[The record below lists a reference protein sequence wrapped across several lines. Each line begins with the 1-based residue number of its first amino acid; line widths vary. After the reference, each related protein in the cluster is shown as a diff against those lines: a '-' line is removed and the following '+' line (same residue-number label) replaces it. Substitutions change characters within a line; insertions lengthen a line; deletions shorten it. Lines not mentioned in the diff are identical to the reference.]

1 MTTTRG
7 NQSFVVRRTDIGLG
21 LFALRPF
28 AKGKRMLE
36 YVGPVITSEEA
47 DRKGG
52 MYLFEIDENHTVDG
66 SARTNLARYINHS
79 CRPNA
84 EAFIYGKRIWIYS
97 KRAIKAGEALTLN
110 YGPKYF
116 DEIIKPKGCKC
127 EVCAGPKKKKAA
139 RKKAAAAAAAGG
151 R

>member
-1 MTTTRG
+1 MTKTRG
-7 NQSFVVRRTDIGLG
+7 NQSFAVRRTDIGLG

-28 AKGKRMLE
+28 AKGKRMVE

-52 MYLFEIDENHTVDG
+52 RYLFEIDENRTIDG
-66 SARTNLARYINHS
+66 SARGNLARYINHS
-79 CRPNA
+79 CRPNS

-116 DEIIKPKGCKC
+116 DEFIKPKGCKC
-127 EVCAGPKKKKAA
+127 EVCDPRPKKAA
-139 RKKAAAAAAAGG
+139 RKRAAAAAAAGG

>member
-1 MTTTRG
+1 MTRTQG
-7 NQSFVVRRTDIGLG
+7 NPSFAVKRTDIGLG

-28 AKGKRMLE
+28 PKGRRMIE

-52 MYLFEIDENHTVDG
+52 RYLFEIDENRTIDG

-84 EAFIYGKRIWIYS
+84 EAFIYGRRIWIYS
-97 KRAIKAGEALTLN
+97 KRAIKAGEAVTLN
-110 YGPKYF
+110 YGKKYF
-116 DEIIKPKGCKC
+116 DEFIKPVGCKC
-127 EVCAGPKKKKAA
+127 AQCNGRPKKAG
-139 RKKAAAAAAAGG
+139 RKKAAAAAGG

>member
-1 MTTTRG
+1 MTTTGG
-7 NQSFVVRRTDIGLG
+7 NQSFAIKRTDIGLG

-28 AKGKRMLE
+28 ARGKRMIE
-36 YVGPVITSEEA
+36 YVGPIITSEEA

-52 MYLFEIDENHTVDG
+52 RYLFEIDEKRTIDG

-84 EAFIYGKRIWIYS
+84 QAFIYGRRIWIYS
-97 KRAIKAGEALTLN
+97 KRAIKVGEAVTLN
-110 YGPKYF
+110 YGQRYF
-116 DEIIKPKGCKC
+116 DEFIKPVGCKC
-127 EVCAGPKKKKAA
+127 AECAGPPKKAA
-139 RKKAAAAAAAGG
+139 RKKAAKAAAGG

>member
-1 MTTTRG
+1 MTKSGG
-7 NQSFVVRRTDIGLG
+7 NPNFAVRRTHIGLG

-28 AKGKRMLE
+28 AKGRRMIE
-36 YVGPVITSEEA
+36 YVGPIITSEEA

-52 MYLFEIDENHTVDG
+52 RYLFEIDENRTIDG

-84 EAFIYGKRIWIYS
+84 EAFIYGKRIWVYS
-97 KRAIKAGEALTLN
+97 KRAIRAGEALTLN
-110 YGPKYF
+110 YGKKYF
-116 DEIIKPKGCKC
+116 DEFIRPVGCKC
-127 EVCAGPKKKKAA
+127 EKCDGRPKKAA
-139 RKKAAAAAAAGG
+139 GKKAAKAAAGG

>member
-1 MTTTRG
+1 MTKTQG
-7 NQSFVVRRTDIGLG
+7 NQSFAVRRTDIGLG

-28 AKGKRMLE
+28 AKGKRMIE
-36 YVGPVITSEEA
+36 YVGPVISNEEA

-52 MYLFEIDENHTVDG
+52 MYLFEIDENHTIDG

-84 EAFIYGKRIWIYS
+84 EAFIYGRRIWIYS
-97 KRAIKAGEALTLN
+97 KRAIRAGEPLTLH
-110 YGPKYF
+110 YGQKYF
-116 DEIIKPKGCKC
+116 DQFIKPKGCKC
-127 EVCAGPKKKKAA
+127 EVCAATPKKAA
-139 RKKAAAAAAAGG
+139 RKKAKAAAGG